1 MMPRLIIPEKMWRDA
16 LDAAQPS
23 VPWYDRPLAF
33 QQFARIMAGLRT

>member
-1 MMPRLIIPEKMWRDA
+1 MTQRLVIPERVWRAA
-16 LDAAQPS
+16 LDDAQVS